1 MQLRC
6 DPVDTVARPRT
17 AGLACKFCGCTDD
30 NACHDPCSDGPCRW
44 VSIDPPVCSACEA
57 KSGKLHDEETAR
69 PQLFLPGNSG
79 FFSTQHCPASPT
91 PALHAPIF
99 VDDDSGY
106 CARCQE
112 GFLL

>member
-6 DPVDTVARPRT
+6 DPVEISVRPRT

-30 NACHDPCSDGPCRW
+30 NACPGPCRW

-57 KSGKLHDEETAR
+57 SAELLDDESS
-69 PQLFLPGNSG
+69 PGLILPGTAG
-79 FFSTQHCPASPT
+79 FFSAQHCPASPT

-99 VDDDSGY
+99 VDEHSGH